1 MLRCATVR
9 RGTRRSLALV
19 LFLGV
24 VAATGSCVPRTLDV
38 AQLER
43 RLGRELSSD
52 LRVDGITATCPADV
66 QVRKG
71 STFRCTAHA
80 PTGSDALAIDV
91 TQIDDDGHVTWEIAG
106 AAG

>member
-1 MLRCATVR
+1 VR

-19 LFLGV
+19 LFLGA
-24 VAATGSCVPRTLDV
+24 VAATNSCDPRTLDV

-52 LRVDGITATCPADV
+52 LGVDGITAECPADI
-66 QVRKG
+66 QVAEG
-71 STFRCTAHA
+71 QTFRCMAHS
-80 PTGSDALAIDV
+80 PLGKGTLAIDV

-106 AAG
+106 TAG